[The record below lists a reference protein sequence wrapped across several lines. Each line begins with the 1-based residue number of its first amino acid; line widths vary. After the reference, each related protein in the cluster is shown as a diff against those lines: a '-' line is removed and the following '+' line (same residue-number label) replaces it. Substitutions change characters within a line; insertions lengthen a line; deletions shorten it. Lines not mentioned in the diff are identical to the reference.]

1 MKGLGA
7 KLDIKTKPDGRAGS
21 AWFKASIWAE
31 LFHGSDKVPASL
43 PAWLATLL
51 WHIAIDH
58 VGKQK
63 KFTPKET
70 DHPAGLST
78 LELLRANFGNKGQ
91 QLLECARLFDAYKTW
106 HDATHL
112 DTPDDSACE
121 AVALK
126 LALSANR
133 MMRAF
138 KTVAKE
144 SGKTWVYHIAVFIV
158 PRTVRK

>member
-1 MKGLGA
+1 M
-7 KLDIKTKPDGRAGS
+7 
-21 AWFKASIWAE
+21 
-31 LFHGSDKVPASL
+31 
-43 PAWLATLL
+43 
-51 WHIAIDH
+51 WHVGVDR

-63 KFTPKET
+63 NFAPKET

-78 LELLRANFGNKGQ
+78 LQLLRAAFGNKGQ
-91 QLLECARLFDAYKTW
+91 QILECAQLFDAYKAW

-112 DTPDDSACE
+112 DTPDDDACE
-121 AVALK
+121 AVALR

-144 SGKTWVYHIAVFIV
+144 SGKTWVYHIALFIV
-158 PRTVRK
+158 PRIVCKYVN